1 MRRASGTHRRP
12 GRMTAPITASLPE
25 ASSATPVTPIFTV
38 LIDTYNYAHYIE
50 DAVRSVLAQ
59 KFPAELREI
68 LVIDDGSTDDTETRM
83 AKFGDA
89 IRYFKK
95 ANGGQASAF
104 NFGLQHARG
113 EYVALLDA
121 DDVWLP
127 DKLQRIHQAFQN
139 HPDAG
144 MAYHRLYQWMNGGTG
159 AQAGEELSTLGHFIA
174 VSGRV
179 TDSRFSL
186 LCYPMMQ
193 TSSLVFRLAAMQDLL
208 PVPEVLRTQ
217 ADAFLTALIIFIC
230 PVVAVDEYLAKY
242 RLHGANQ
249 FYGATRGLS
258 RLQLENRIAT
268 RNALMLAIRDWLRRH
283 GIDCESPNI
292 RDYLRQWDKAQ
303 EIDRFALRAPNF
315 WEYFKHLVEFPVR
328 YRELMTG
335 RELIYNY
342 VRAFAALLLGYGG
355 LHHFDEF
362 YARRKNRATP
372 PDNSGGSRAKDDA
385 AR

>member
-1 MRRASGTHRRP
+1 
-12 GRMTAPITASLPE
+12 MTAPLTASLAE
-25 ASSATPVTPIFTV
+25 TSSSTPVTPIFTV
-38 LIDTYNYAHYIE
+38 LIDTYNYAQFIE

-59 KFPAELREI
+59 NFPAELREI
-68 LVIDDGSTDDTETRM
+68 LIIDDGSTDDTETRL
-83 AKFGDA
+83 AKFGHA
-89 IRYFKK
+89 VRYFKK
-95 ANGGQASAF
+95 ENGGQASAF

-127 DKLQRIHQAFQN
+127 DKLQRIYQAFQDQ
-139 HPDAG
+139 PDAG
-144 MAYHRLYQWMNGGTG
+144 MAYHRLYQWTRENGGVE
-159 AQAGEELSTLGHFIA
+159 AADKLSTLGHFIA

-179 TDSRFSL
+179 TDTRFSL

-193 TSSLVFRLAAMQDLL
+193 TSSLVFRRAAMQDLL
-208 PVPEVLRTQ
+208 PVPDVLRTQ

-230 PVVAVDEYLAKY
+230 PVVAVDEYLARY

-249 FYGATRGLS
+249 FHGDTSVLS
-258 RLQLENRIAT
+258 RAQLENRVAI
-268 RNALMLAIRDWLRRH
+268 RSALISTIRDWLRRH

-292 RDYLRQWDKAQ
+292 RDYLRQWEKAQ
-303 EIDRFALRAPNF
+303 EIDRFALRTPNS
-315 WEYFKHLVEFPVR
+315 WEYFKHLVEFPVL

-342 VRAFAALLLGYGG
+342 VRAFAALLLGYER

-362 YARRKNRATP
+362 YGRRKNRATHLE
-372 PDNSGGSRAKDDA
+372 SHGEGKGKDDA
-385 AR
+385 GR

>member
-1 MRRASGTHRRP
+1 
-12 GRMTAPITASLPE
+12 MTAPLTASLPE
-25 ASSATPVTPIFTV
+25 ASAATPVTPIFTV

-59 KFPAELREI
+59 NFPAELREI
-68 LVIDDGSTDDTETRM
+68 LVIDDGSTDDTEARL
-83 AKFGDA
+83 AKFGGA

-127 DKLQRIHQAFQN
+127 DKLPRIHQAFQN
-139 HPDAG
+139 QPDTG
-144 MAYHRLYQWMNGGTG
+144 MAYHRLYQWIPGGSG
-159 AQAGEELSTLGHFIA
+159 AEAGDQLSTLGHFIA

-179 TDSRFSL
+179 TDTRFSL

-193 TSSLVFRLAAMQDLL
+193 TSSLVFRRAAMQDLL

-242 RLHGANQ
+242 RLHGSNQ
-249 FYGATRGLS
+249 FHGDTRAVS
-258 RLQLENRIAT
+258 RPQLENRVAMRSELI
-268 RNALMLAIRDWLRRH
+268 LAIANWLRRH
-283 GIDCESPNI
+283 GIDCQSANI
-292 RDYLRQWDKAQ
+292 RDYLRQWGKAQ
-303 EIDRFALRAPNF
+303 EIDRFALRAPNS
-315 WEYFKHLVEFPVR
+315 WEYFKHLVEFPVL

-342 VRAFAALLLGYGG
+342 MRAFAALLLGYGG
-355 LHHFDEF
+355 LHHFDDF
-362 YARRKNRATP
+362 YARRKNGAARTG
-372 PDNSGGSRAKDDA
+372 NSGESREKGDA

>member
-1 MRRASGTHRRP
+1 
-12 GRMTAPITASLPE
+12 MTAPLTASLPE

-50 DAVRSVLAQ
+50 DAVRSVLGQ
-59 KFPAELREI
+59 TVPPELREI
-68 LVIDDGSTDDTETRM
+68 LVIDDGSTDDTETRL

-139 HPDAG
+139 QPDAG
-144 MAYHRLYQWMNGGTG
+144 MAYHRLYQWTADGGTK
-159 AQAGEELSTLGHFIA
+159 AGDKLSTRGHFIA

-179 TDSRFSL
+179 TDTRFSL
-186 LCYPMMQ
+186 RCYPMMQ
-193 TSSLVFRLAAMQDLL
+193 TSSLVVRRAAMQDLL

-217 ADAFLTALIIFIC
+217 ADAFLTGLIIFIC
-230 PVVAVDEYLAKY
+230 PVVAVDEYPAKY

-249 FYGATRGLS
+249 FHGDTRGLS
-258 RLQLENRIAT
+258 RSQLENRVAM
-268 RNALMLAIRDWLRRH
+268 RSALISAIQDWLRRH
-283 GIDCESPNI
+283 GIDCQSANI
-292 RDYLRQWDKAQ
+292 RDYLRQWEKAQ
-303 EIDRFALRAPNF
+303 EIDRFTLRWPNS

-342 VRAFAALLLGYGG
+342 VRAFAALLLGYEG

-362 YARRKNRATP
+362 YARRKHLAARP
-372 PDNSGGSRAKDDA
+372 GNSGKSGDQGDA

>member
-1 MRRASGTHRRP
+1 
-12 GRMTAPITASLPE
+12 MTAPLTAPLPE
-25 ASSATPVTPIFTV
+25 TSFSASVTPIFTV
-38 LIDTYNYAHYIE
+38 LIDTYNYAQYIE
-50 DAVRSVLAQ
+50 DAVQSVLAQ
-59 KFPAELREI
+59 NFPAELREI
-68 LVIDDGSTDDTETRM
+68 LVIDDGSTDDTETRL
-83 AKFGDA
+83 AKFGGA

-127 DKLQRIHQAFQN
+127 DKLQRIYQAFQN
-139 HPDAG
+139 QPDAG
-144 MAYHRLYQWMNGGTG
+144 MAYHRLYQWTNDGSGTKGG
-159 AQAGEELSTLGHFIA
+159 EKLSTLGHFIA

-179 TDSRFSL
+179 TDTRFSL

-193 TSSLVFRLAAMQDLL
+193 TSSLVFRRAAMQDLL

-249 FYGATRGLS
+249 FHGDTRGLS
-258 RLQLENRIAT
+258 RPQLENRVAM
-268 RNALMLAIRDWLRRH
+268 RSALISAIRDWLRRH
-283 GIDCESPNI
+283 GIDCESANI
-292 RDYLRQWDKAQ
+292 RDYLRQWEKAQ
-303 EIDRFALRAPNF
+303 EIDRFALQAPNS
-315 WEYFKHLVEFPVR
+315 WEYFKHLVEFPVL

-355 LHHFDEF
+355 LHHFDDF
-362 YARRKNRATP
+362 YTRRKNRATR
-372 PDNSGGSRAKDDA
+372 PDNTHGNNAKGDA